1 MDQEEGFPPQAQ
13 IERGA
18 KNGIFGLI
26 LSPFSWLKRL
36 SDELH
41 WSFVLGVVIVYGINQ
56 GVGLGLSKVGTQYYM
71 KDEQKLQPSEAQV
84 YHAMIMMPWIVK
96 PLWGLLTDIV
106 PIWGRRRR
114 PYFVFAGTVGVI
126 SMIILSLKKDMYLGL
141 ALLLLICGSAGAAV
155 GDVTIDACVTENSIA
170 HPSLAGEMQ
179 SLCGLCSSV
188 GQLIGF
194 ISSGFLVHRIGSKG
208 ALGVLSIPA
217 ALVIVVGIIIQE
229 PVIRNVSYK
238 RVSQKFLDAGRA
250 MWMALRSPVVWK
262 PCLYMYLSLAVSLHI
277 HEGMF
282 YWYTDAP
289 SGPSFSQEAVGS
301 ISAVGAIGS
310 LLGVLLYQ
318 NAFRNQP
325 FRRVLLLAQL
335 LYGAS
340 GMLDLILVLRI
351 NLILGVPD
359 YVVVVFD
366 AAVSHMIGRLKW
378 MPLLVLSSKLC
389 PAGIEGT
396 FFALLMSID
405 HVGTFSAAWGG
416 GLLLHALNVTR
427 TTFDNLWLAILI
439 RSLFRLLP
447 IGILFLI
454 PSTDPNVAILPTD
467 MLRSKRDEGLSEPNN
482 TEMESLI
489 SRTDHSSPHSCK
501 YWSRLFK
508 KKE

>member
-1 MDQEEGFPPQAQ
+1 MDDEDGFPLQAQ
-13 IERGA
+13 KERGA
-18 KNGIFGLI
+18 KIGMFCQI

-56 GVGLGLSKVGTQYYM
+56 GIGLALSRVGTQYYM
-71 KDEQKLQPSEAQV
+71 KDEQKLQPSEAHV

-106 PIWGRRRR
+106 PIAGRRRR
-114 PYFVFAGTVGVI
+114 PYFVFAGTVSVI

-194 ISSGFLVHRIGSKG
+194 ISSGFLVHQIGSKG

-217 ALVIVVGIIIQE
+217 TLVIVVGIIIQE

-238 RVSQKFLDAGRA
+238 RVSQKFQDAGRA
-250 MWMALRSPVVWK
+250 MWIALRSPVVWR
-262 PCLYMYLSLAVSLHI
+262 PCLYMYLSLAVSLQI

-289 SGPSFSQEAVGS
+289 NGPSFSQEAVGS
-301 ISAVGAIGS
+301 ISAVGAVGS
-310 LLGVLLYQ
+310 LLG
-318 NAFRNQP
+318 
-325 FRRVLLLAQL
+325 
-335 LYGAS
+335 
-340 GMLDLILVLRI
+340 MIDLILVLRI
-351 NLILGVPD
+351 NLIVGVPD

-366 AAVSHMIGRLKW
+366 AAVTHMIGRLKW

-389 PAGIEGT
+389 PSGIEGT

-405 HVGTFSAAWGG
+405 HVGSCTASWCG
-416 GLLLHALNVTR
+416 GLLLHTLNVTR

-439 RSLFRLLP
+439 RSLCRLLP

-454 PSTDPNVAILPTD
+454 PSMDPNVAILPAD
-467 MLRSKRDEGLSEPNN
+467 MLISKRGEGLSEPAN

-489 SRTDHSSPHSCK
+489 SRTDHSSQHSCK
-501 YWSRLFK
+501 
-508 KKE
+508 

>member
-1 MDQEEGFPPQAQ
+1 MDQDVKFPLQEKQAQ
-13 IERGA
+13 KEKPS
-18 KNGIFGLI
+18 KNGILGLI
-26 LSPFSWLKRL
+26 FSPFDFLKKL

-56 GVGLGLSKVGTQYYM
+56 GIGLGLSKVSTQYYM

-84 YHAMIMMPWIVK
+84 YHGLIMIPWIVK
-96 PLWGLLTDIV
+96 PLWGLLTDTI
-106 PIWGRRRR
+106 PIAGYRRR
-114 PYFVFAGTVGVI
+114 PYFIFAGIIGAI
-126 SMIILSLKKDMYLGL
+126 SMITLSLEKNLYLGF
-141 ALLLLICGSAGAAV
+141 ALLLLICGSGGAAV
-155 GDVTIDACVTENSIA
+155 ADVTIDACVTENSIT

-188 GQLIGF
+188 GQLIGYTL
-194 ISSGFLVHRIGSKG
+194 SGFLVHLIGSKG

-217 ALVIVVGIIIQE
+217 GLVILVGMIIQE
-229 PVIRNVSYK
+229 PLIRNFSYK
-238 RVSQKFLDAGRA
+238 RVSHKFVDAGRA
-250 MWMALRSPVVWK
+250 MWMALKCPVIWR

-282 YWYTDAP
+282 YWYTDAQT
-289 SGPSFSQEAVGS
+289 GPSFSQEVVGS
-301 ISAVGAIGS
+301 ISAVGAVGS

-318 NAFRNQP
+318 NAFRSHP
-325 FRRVLLLAQL
+325 FRRVLFWAQL

-351 NLILGVPD
+351 NLIFGVPD
-359 YVVVVFD
+359 YIVVVFD

-396 FFALLMSID
+396 FFALIMSID
-405 HVGTFSAAWGG
+405 HIGSFSASWGG
-416 GLLLHALNVTR
+416 GFLLHALNVTR

-439 RSLFRLLP
+439 RSIFRVLP

-454 PSTDPNVAILPTD
+454 PSSDPNVAILPTE
-467 MLRSKRDEGLSEPNN
+467 MLRSKKGEEISDPID
-482 TEMESLI
+482 TEMESLV
-489 SRTDHSSPHSCK
+489 SRIDLNSPH
-501 YWSRLFK
+501 
-508 KKE
+508 

>member
-1 MDQEEGFPPQAQ
+1 MDQEER
-13 IERGA
+13 EKGA
-18 KNGIFGLI
+18 KNGISWRI

-41 WSFVLGVVIVYGINQ
+41 WSLVLGVVIVYGFNQ
-56 GVGLGLSKVGTQYYM
+56 GIGSGLSKVGTQYYM
-71 KDEQKLQPSEAQV
+71 KDVQKLQPSEAQV
-84 YHAMIMMPWIVK
+84 YHAMIMMPWMIK
-96 PLWGLLTDIV
+96 PLWGLLTDTV
-106 PIWGRRRR
+106 PVAGRRRR
-114 PYFVFAGTVGVI
+114 PYFMFSGTIGVI
-126 SMIILSLKKDMYLGL
+126 SMIVLALKKDLYLGF
-141 ALLLLICGSAGAAV
+141 ALLLLTCGSTGAAV

-179 SLCGLCSSV
+179 SLCALCNSV
-188 GQLIGF
+188 GQIIGY
-194 ISSGFLVHRIGSKG
+194 ISSGFLIHRIGSKG
-208 ALGVLSIPA
+208 ALGVLSIPSS
-217 ALVIVVGIIIQE
+217 LVIAVGIIIQE
-229 PVIRNVSYK
+229 PLIRNVSYK
-238 RVSQKFLDAGRA
+238 RVSQKFVDAGRT
-250 MWMALRSPVVWK
+250 MWMAFKSPVVWK
-262 PCLYMYLSLAVSLHI
+262 PCLYMYLSLACSLHI

-282 YWYTDAP
+282 YWATDAQN
-289 SGPSFSQEAVGS
+289 GPSFSQEVVGS
-301 ISAVGAIGS
+301 ISAVGAVGS

-335 LYGAS
+335 LFGAS

-359 YVVVVFD
+359 YAVVVFD
-366 AAVSHMIGRLKW
+366 AAVTHMIGRLKW

-389 PAGIEGT
+389 PSGIEGT

-405 HVGTFSAAWGG
+405 HVGHFSAAWAGG
-416 GLLLHALNVTR
+416 TLLHALNVTR

-454 PSTDPNVAILPTD
+454 PSTDPNMAILPTD
-467 MLRSKRDEGLSEPNN
+467 MLRSKKSEDSSDPIS

-489 SRTDHSSPHSCK
+489 NRTDHNSSRS
-501 YWSRLFK
+501 
-508 KKE
+508 